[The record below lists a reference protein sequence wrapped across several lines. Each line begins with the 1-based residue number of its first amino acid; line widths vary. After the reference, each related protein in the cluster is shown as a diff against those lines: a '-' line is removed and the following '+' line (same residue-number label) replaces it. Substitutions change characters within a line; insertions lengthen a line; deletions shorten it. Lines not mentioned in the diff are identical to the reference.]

1 MSSNTREELNLYY
14 DFYGVLLTDK
24 QRDICEAYYR
34 DDYSLKEIAEEQ
46 DISRAAVS
54 DALKHARTEL
64 QQYEEKLHLVKNFKK
79 RQILVKKI
87 KSLTKNEKVLNLI
100 EDIINTENEGGQN
113 E

>member
-24 QRDICEAYYR
+24 QRDIFEAYYR

-46 DISRAAVS
+46 DISRAAIS
-54 DALKHARTEL
+54 DALKHARSEL

>member
-1 MSSNTREELNLYY
+1 M
-14 DFYGVLLTDK
+14 
-24 QRDICEAYYR
+24 
-34 DDYSLKEIAEEQ
+34 KEIAEEQ

-54 DALKHARTEL
+54 DALKHARSEL

>member
-24 QRDICEAYYR
+24 QRDIFEAYYR

-54 DALKHARTEL
+54 DALKHARNEL
-64 QQYEEKLHLVKNFKK
+64 QQYEEKLHFVKNFKK

>member
-14 DFYGVLLTDK
+14 DFYG
-24 QRDICEAYYR
+24 
-34 DDYSLKEIAEEQ
+34 
-46 DISRAAVS
+46 
-54 DALKHARTEL
+54 LKHARSEL